1 MIQNIFDYV
10 DTIEYPGGE
19 LLVDGIKD
27 GISFDY
33 VSSTYLNGFINYVNL
48 IDAYMIR
55 RYKELDR
62 VIANKR
68 PPMIQSSE
76 DLSWEDSCAL
86 IDNGIDDPS
95 IAHFKFTSKKYD
107 DLLILAKQAGSYW
120 VFWVDCDC
128 SDCCLARM
136 PESTFNS
143 EDEAKEALK
152 IAALQF
158 SEPGNT
164 EEEKIKNIP
173 TRFFKGWIT
182 F

>member
-10 DTIEYPGGE
+10 DTIEYPSE
-19 LLVDGIKD
+19 DLLVDGIKD
-27 GISFDY
+27 GNSFDY
-33 VSSTYLNGFINYVNL
+33 VSTTYLNGFINYVNL

-55 RYKELDR
+55 RYKELTKNLLK
-62 VIANKR
+62 ANR
-68 PPMIQSSE
+68 SVDELTWEGSCELVDNELE
-76 DLSWEDSCAL
+76 DASH
-86 IDNGIDDPS
+86 I
-95 IAHFKFTSKKYD
+95 HFKHTTSKYD
-107 DLLILAKQAGSYW
+107 DMLILAKQAGSYW
-120 VFWVDCDC
+120 VFWVDCDS

-143 EDEAKEALK
+143 VDEAREALK

-164 EEEKIKNIP
+164 EEEKIKQIP
-173 TRFFKGWIT
+173 TRFFNGWIT